1 MVLLTEL
8 RRRARQIVGPILGIS
23 LVAYFAYHLVQGD
36 RGLIAM
42 LGLMQQ
48 VKTAQATLDASEAE
62 RLPLANR
69 VALLRNDHLDRD
81 MLYERVRT
89 VLNAADSRE
98 IIVMTAA
105 KR

>member
-42 LGLMQQ
+42 LGLMQ

-81 MLYERVRT
+81 MLDERVRT